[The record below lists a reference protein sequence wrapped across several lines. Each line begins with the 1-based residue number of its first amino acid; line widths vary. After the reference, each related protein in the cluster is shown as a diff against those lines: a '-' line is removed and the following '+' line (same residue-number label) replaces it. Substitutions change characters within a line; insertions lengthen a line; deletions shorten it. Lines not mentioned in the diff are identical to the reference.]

1 MAKEAC
7 IIKGTKHGISILIP
21 SGLDFAEVL
30 AQLRARLASAQEFF
44 TGATVYVSTAD
55 RELGPEEKRQL
66 EQTVEEF
73 GMVISKKEDL
83 EAAAV
88 VTERREE
95 PKDEGGEATLLVRRT
110 IRSGQRI
117 WYDGNVVILGDVNPG
132 AEVVCTGDI
141 LVLGCLRGVAH
152 AGCNGNVHAT
162 VFAFRLEPTQLR
174 IANYISRS
182 PDEKL
187 PKPLGPEYA
196 RVCDNVIQISAYQS
210 SQF

>member
-1 MAKEAC
+1 MSKEAC
-7 IIKGTKHGISILIP
+7 IIKGTKHGLSILIP
-21 SGLDFAEVL
+21 SGLTFSEVL

-44 TGATVYVSTAD
+44 SGATVYVSTTD
-55 RELGPEEKRQL
+55 RELKPEEKRQL

-73 GMVISKKEDL
+73 GMVIGEKEVA
-83 EAAAV
+83 EPPVAV
-88 VTERREE
+88 AER
-95 PKDEGGEATLLVRRT
+95 KDEPRDEASEDTLLVRRT

-132 AEVVCTGDI
+132 AEIVCTGDI

-152 AGCNGNVHAT
+152 AGCNGNVNAS

-174 IANYISRS
+174 IASYISRS

-187 PKPLGPEYA
+187 PKPLGPEVA
-196 RVCDNVIQISAYQS
+196 RICDNVIQISAYQS
-210 SQF
+210 NQS